1 MKTLTIFTLVLL
13 FGCNNAEGETER
25 GGNDSLPKNEL
36 PTITQVAGCYKKA
49 TGRDT
54 MFLQIE
60 QSGTEVRGSLTF
72 DNYEK
77 DASSGTVRGTVQ
89 GDLVR
94 LWYNFQSEGMSS
106 VSEVYFKKEGSILIF
121 GTGPVETK
129 GDTAYFPQPGS
140 VKYDPGMALSPV
152 NCNEGA
158 PR

>member
-1 MKTLTIFTLVLL
+1 MKTLTIFSLL
-13 FGCNNAEGETER
+13 FLASCSNSETTKTTEKK
-25 GGNDSLPKNEL
+25 DSLPKNEL
-36 PTITQVAGCYKKA
+36 AQVSQVAGCYKKA

-60 QSGTEVRGSLTF
+60 QSGTEIRGSLTF

-77 DASSGTVRGTVQ
+77 DSSTGTVKGTIQ
-89 GDLVR
+89 GDLLM

-106 VSEVYFKKEGSILIF
+106 VSQVYFKKEGSILIF

-140 VKYDPGMALSPV
+140 VKYDPSEALTTV
-152 NCNEGA
+152 NCIEGA

>member
-1 MKTLTIFTLVLL
+1 MKTLTLVIALTLLA
-13 FGCNNAEGETER
+13 CTNSETER
-25 GGNDSLPKNEL
+25 ERERKDSLPKNEL
-36 PTITQVAGCYKKA
+36 PTVLQAAGCYKKA

-60 QSGTEVRGSLTF
+60 QSGTEIRGSLTF

-77 DASSGTVRGTVQ
+77 DASSGTVRGTIQ
-89 GDLVR
+89 GDLLM
-94 LWYNFQSEGMSS
+94 LWYNFQSEGMNS
-106 VSEVYFKKEGSILIF
+106 VSQVYFKKEGSILIF

-152 NCNEGA
+152 NCIDGA

>member
-1 MKTLTIFTLVLL
+1 MKTLSLFALVLL
-13 FGCNNAEGETER
+13 FACNDAETER
-25 GGNDSLPKNEL
+25 EREKKDSLPKNEL
-36 PTITQVAGCYKKA
+36 PTISQVAGCYKKA

-60 QSGTEVRGSLTF
+60 QKGTEIRGSLTF

-77 DASSGTVRGTVQ
+77 DASTGTVRGTVQ
-89 GDLVR
+89 GDLIQ

-106 VSEVYFKKEGSILIF
+106 VSQVYFKKEGSILIF
-121 GTGPVETK
+121 GTGPVKTK

-152 NCNEGA
+152 NCIEGA